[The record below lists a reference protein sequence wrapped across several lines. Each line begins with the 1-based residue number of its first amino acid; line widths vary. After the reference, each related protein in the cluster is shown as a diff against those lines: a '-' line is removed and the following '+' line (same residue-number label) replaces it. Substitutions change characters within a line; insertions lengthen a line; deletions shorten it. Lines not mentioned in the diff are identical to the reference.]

1 MKALTSYFDCSVLAD
16 VALAPSLHDAQPT
29 LKAAGVAALAVVA
42 AAVGAYAV
50 CARLPI
56 SAWTRAVARWRHL
69 PWLSRRGAAAR
80 DSRIVAGARNVER
93 AFDELAVSLAP
104 HLCADDQSAFRAY
117 RRTLSQ
123 LHNQAERASAPSGTE
138 P

>member
-1 MKALTSYFDCSVLAD
+1 MKTLTSYFACSVLAD
-16 VALAPSLHDAQPT
+16 VALAPSR
-29 LKAAGVAALAVVA
+29 KAVSFAALAVVT

-56 SAWTRAVARWRHL
+56 SAWRRALARWRHL
-69 PWLSRRGAAAR
+69 PGLSRGGAAAR
-80 DSRIVAGARNVER
+80 DSRIVAGARNVET

-117 RRTLSQ
+117 RRALSQ
-123 LHNQAERASAPSGTE
+123 LRNQAERASAPSGTE

>member
-16 VALAPSLHDAQPT
+16 VALATS
-29 LKAAGVAALAVVA
+29 LKAAGFAALAVVA

-50 CARLPI
+50 CTRLPN
-56 SAWTRAVARWRHL
+56 SAWTRALARWRHL
-69 PWLSRRGAAAR
+69 LWLARRGAAAR
-80 DSRIVAGARNVER
+80 DSRILAGTRNVER

-117 RRTLSQ
+117 RQTLSQ
-123 LHNQAERASAPSGTE
+123 LRNQAEHASTLSGTE
-138 P
+138 Q